1 MSVNELCAE
10 LKDVASFIAARE
22 KMAGDPDVKKTV
34 CKNVCDGFVAKLH
47 SCKAFTSNSALQLCT
62 VLAEC
67 NLSEDLTML
76 IQRAIDT
83 RVSSATPQGGGRK
96 GVYHHPQ
103 MMTSALVNY
112 LTAAEQAALRSDR
125 TSVQGRMQVIV
136 DRFARLGLFNPHE
149 QTVKWVVAAI
159 SLAMGEAATAF
170 PTYAS
175 VFAMVHDFKIAMD
188 SAAQPWS
195 FAWIVEYPDSPND
208 LPTAVFKHAY
218 DDGHPP
224 VPFVWERL
232 RTTANHHVPLRKTSK
247 LLKAVESD
255 SAGPQ
260 PPASSSGVV
269 TWDQMRSLIAEMRG
283 QPLQLL
289 GAGSRQRN
297 RFALGD
303 GSEPGSPDTPAG
315 NAGFDALEPAGKR
328 FSRLALPPPPAA
340 ELPPTPAL
348 ALPPP
353 PAEPSGL
360 TPTGVADPRLL
371 MRSTSGADSLALVR
385 SAGHLAVPDA
395 HAAFAIAPGAAAAS
409 PPARTAEEYELIAFA
424 AINSRDKKAAAK
436 ASAARKRPAAA
447 TADDVDDSV
456 EDAGHPCKR
465 PAAATAKSG
474 GKVDLE
480 SAVVIVEL
488 TAENRKKPR
497 RNFQSKMYHGTFT
510 NAKSMGFAADDCKE
524 AAQLAYQM
532 AGEIYDAE

>member
-1 MSVNELCAE
+1 MGSDAV
-10 LKDVASFIAARE
+10 
-22 KMAGDPDVKKTV
+22 
-34 CKNVCDGFVAKLH
+34 
-47 SCKAFTSNSALQLCT
+47 
-62 VLAEC
+62 
-67 NLSEDLTML
+67 
-76 IQRAIDT
+76 IDC
-83 RVSSATPQGGGRK
+83 RD
-96 GVYHHPQ
+96 
-103 MMTSALVNY
+103 
-112 LTAAEQAALRSDR
+112 E
-125 TSVQGRMQVIV
+125 
-136 DRFARLGLFNPHE
+136 
-149 QTVKWVVAAI
+149 
-159 SLAMGEAATAF
+159 
-170 PTYAS
+170 
-175 VFAMVHDFKIAMD
+175 
-188 SAAQPWS
+188 
-195 FAWIVEYPDSPND
+195 
-208 LPTAVFKHAY
+208 
-218 DDGHPP
+218 
-224 VPFVWERL
+224 
-232 RTTANHHVPLRKTSK
+232 
-247 LLKAVESD
+247 
-255 SAGPQ
+255 
-260 PPASSSGVV
+260 
-269 TWDQMRSLIAEMRG
+269 G

-340 ELPPTPAL
+340 ELPPAPAL

-371 MRSTSGADSLALVR
+371 MRSTGGADSAALAH
-385 SAGHLAVPDA
+385 SAGHLAVTDA
-395 HAAFAIAPGAAAAS
+395 HAAVALATVGGHPLGAVAAA
-409 PPARTAEEYELIAFA
+409 PPVRTAEEYELAAFDA
-424 AINSRDKKAAAK
+424 LNRRDKKSAAK
-436 ASAARKRPAAA
+436 AAAARKRPAAA
-447 TADDVDDSV
+447 TADGVDDSV